1 MEEITRKDVWLGY
14 DDRESCEDSIT
25 IEFPNVYLRKS
36 SWCEYEENKHMDEYE
51 VNMQTEA
58 EHFKGLPSWME
69 IVNYLGLEPYI
80 DEPDCL
86 PNFTFSYEGD
96 VVTLREFMKKYVFG
110 GLIEKENVINPYL
123 EDLDFSTATQEDID
137 RAMKWEEEYYN
148 SKKKD
153 SHLQ

>member
-51 VNMQTEA
+51 VNMQTED

-69 IVNYLGLEPYI
+69 IVNYPGLEPYI